1 MDTLSFRQTD
11 HEDVEMTALHSAPS
25 LRRSSFLQLSP
36 WLMVGLAVIFGLAI
50 AVLAAR
56 NTQREKLHMS
66 QNLSDRAGSLIWA
79 LEAGTR
85 AWMGMRGSQ
94 NLQALLEETGKQ
106 PGITFMMVT
115 DQTGLILAHSD
126 KSKIGTRGYDADT
139 MAALG
144 AGDVQKWRI
153 TDSPEVGKV
162 FEVYK
167 SFSPQ
172 PGFRQE
178 MWHEPMGE
186 CSWWNPGSSMR
197 SMPGMAKPLPQEKQV
212 LFVGLNVRPFEAAL
226 EEDSRNTVVIA
237 LLVGLLG
244 FGGFVSLFWAQSSRR
259 SRRLL
264 QDARAF
270 ASEVVTSLPV
280 GLLTTGPDGRVA
292 LTNETASGLLG
303 IGSEKLAG
311 TPLPDIG
318 GLDWESYASEL
329 AQGESVLE
337 RETELTDALGRR
349 IPVSLSASRI
359 VNDEGLFLGHLF
371 ILRDLGEI
379 KRLQEQVR
387 RNERLSAL
395 GNLAAGIA
403 HEIRNPLS
411 SIKGFATYL
420 AGKIKAEGPDKD
432 AARVM
437 IQEVDRLNRVVSE
450 LLEFAKPGQPVLKNE
465 DVNAVIERALRL
477 CGSDA
482 SGKGVEV
489 RFQKDEALPPVPL
502 DAERMTQVLLNLF
515 LNAIQ
520 ATERNGV
527 LEVST
532 RREGSPGRLAVR
544 IADTGK
550 GMSPD
555 VIANIFNP
563 YFTTRPSG
571 TGLGLAIVHRVVEG
585 HGGEIKVE
593 SQPGT
598 GTTFT
603 ILLPLEG
610 QAA

>member
-1 MDTLSFRQTD
+1 MPASP
-11 HEDVEMTALHSAPS
+11 SAPS
-25 LRRSSFLQLSP
+25 LRRNFFLQLSP
-36 WLMVGLAVIFGLAI
+36 WLMVGLALILGLAI

-66 QNLSDRAGSLIWA
+66 QNLSDRAGALIWA

-85 AWMGMRGSQ
+85 AWMGMHGSQ
-94 NLQALLEETGKQ
+94 NLQALLKETARQ
-106 PGITFMMVT
+106 PGIAFMMVT
-115 DQTGLILAHSD
+115 DRTGLILAHSD
-126 KSKIGTRGYDADT
+126 ASRIGTRDYDADT

-144 AGDVQKWRI
+144 AGDSQKWRI
-153 TDSPEVGKV
+153 TDSQETGKV

-167 SFSPQ
+167 YFSPQ

-186 CSWWNPGSSMR
+186 CSWWPPGDSMR
-197 SMPGMAKPLPQEKQV
+197 SMPGMANSSPQESQV
-212 LFVGLNVRPFEAAL
+212 LFVGLEVRPFEAAL
-226 EEDSRNTVVIA
+226 EEDTRNTVIIA

-244 FGGFVSLFWAQSSRR
+244 FGGFVSMFWAQNYRL

-292 LTNETASGLLG
+292 LSNEAALGLLG
-303 IGSEKLAG
+303 VGAEKLAG
-311 TPLPDIG
+311 TPLHGIG

-329 AQGESVLE
+329 AQGAHVLE
-337 RETELTDALGRR
+337 RESELVAASGKRSP
-349 IPVSLSASRI
+349 ISLSASRI
-359 VNDEGLFLGHLF
+359 VNEEGLFLGHLF

-420 AGKIKAEGPDKD
+420 AGKVKAEGPDKD
-432 AARVM
+432 AAKVM

-450 LLEFAKPGQPVLKNE
+450 LLEFAKPGTPNLKDE

-482 SGKGVEV
+482 SAKGVEV
-489 RFQKDEALPPVPL
+489 RFKKDEVLFPVSL
-502 DAERMTQVLLNLF
+502 DAERMTQALLNLF

-520 ATERNGV
+520 ATDRGGV
-527 LEVST
+527 MEVSAH
-532 RREGSPGRLAVR
+532 REGSPERLAVR
-544 IADTGK
+544 IVDTGK
-550 GMSPD
+550 GMFPD

-593 SQPGT
+593 SRPGH

-603 ILLPLEG
+603 ILLPLDG
-610 QAA
+610 PAG

>member
-1 MDTLSFRQTD
+1 MS
-11 HEDVEMTALHSAPS
+11 ALPSVPS
-25 LRRSSFLQLSP
+25 LRRNFFFQLSP
-36 WLMVGLAVIFGLAI
+36 WLMVGLALILGLAI

-56 NTQREKLHMS
+56 NTQREKQHMS

-79 LEAGTR
+79 LEAGAR

-94 NLQALLEETGKQ
+94 NLQALLEETAKQ

-115 DQTGLILAHSD
+115 DRTGVILAHSD
-126 KSKIGTRGYDADT
+126 RSKVGMHRFEDAAVANLD
-139 MAALG
+139 LG
-144 AGDVQKWRI
+144 EGQKWRI
-153 TDSPEVGKV
+153 VDSSETGKV

-167 SFSPQ
+167 AFSPQ
-172 PGFRQE
+172 PGFRHE
-178 MWHEPMGE
+178 MWHGPMSE
-186 CSWWNPGSSMR
+186 CSDWSPGVQLRERKRGGS
-197 SMPGMAKPLPQEKQV
+197 PPAQDKQII
-212 LFVGLNVRPFEAAL
+212 FVGLDIRPFEAAL
-226 EEDSRNTVVIA
+226 DEDFRNTVVIA

-244 FGGFVSLFWAQSSRR
+244 FGGFVSLFWAQNYRR

-280 GLLTTGPDGRVA
+280 GLLTTDPDGRVA

-329 AQGESVLE
+329 AHGESVLE
-337 RETELTDALGRR
+337 RETELTDASGKRT
-349 IPVSLSASRI
+349 PVSLSASRI
-359 VNDEGLFLGHLF
+359 VNEEGLFLGHLF

-420 AGKIKAEGPDKD
+420 AGKIKTEGPDKE
-432 AARVM
+432 AAKVM

-489 RFQKDEALPPVPL
+489 RFLKVEALPPVPL
-502 DAERMTQVLLNLF
+502 DAERMTQALLNLF

-520 ATERNGV
+520 AMDRNGM
-527 LEVST
+527 LEVSAH
-532 RREGSPGRLAVR
+532 REGSPGRLAVR

-550 GMSPD
+550 GMAPD

>member
-1 MDTLSFRQTD
+1 
-11 HEDVEMTALHSAPS
+11 MTALHSAPA
-25 LRRSSFLQLSP
+25 LRRSSFLRLSP
-36 WLMVGLAVIFGLAI
+36 WLLVGLAVIFGLAI

-139 MAALG
+139 LAALG
-144 AGDVQKWRI
+144 AGDVQRWRI

-197 SMPGMAKPLPQEKQV
+197 SMPGMAKPLSQEKQV
-212 LFVGLNVRPFEAAL
+212 LFVGLDVRPFEAAL

-280 GLLTTGPDGRVA
+280 GLLTTDPDGRVA

-303 IGSEKLAG
+303 VGSEKLAG
-311 TPLPDIG
+311 TPLRDTG

-337 RETELTDALGRR
+337 REAELTDASGRR
-349 IPVSLSASRI
+349 TPVSLSASRI
-359 VNDEGLFLGHLF
+359 VNEEGLFLGHLF

-420 AGKIKAEGPDKD
+420 AGKIKTEGPDKD
-432 AARVM
+432 AAKVM

-489 RFQKDEALPPVPL
+489 RFQKDEALPLVPL
-502 DAERMTQVLLNLF
+502 DAERMTQALLNLF

-520 ATERNGV
+520 AMERNGV
-527 LEVST
+527 LEVSA

-550 GMSPD
+550 GISPD

>member
-1 MDTLSFRQTD
+1 
-11 HEDVEMTALHSAPS
+11 MTALHSAPS